1 MELTLS
7 NPEIAAIRALLGGLP
22 PAASVGE
29 ARGRYDSAAPMF
41 PMAPDV
47 TTTPETIAGVRCEW
61 SATPAAHPE
70 RVVLYLHGGGYV
82 GGSLASHRHLAAE
95 VGRAAGSRALAVDY
109 RLAPEHPF
117 PAAVDDAL
125 AVYRH
130 LLNSGRRSS
139 EIVIAG
145 DSAGG
150 GLTIATLLAAKAVG
164 LPQPACA
171 FCISPWVDLECVGES
186 MVSQASEEPMVVR
199 AQLVEYAGL
208 YLNGRP
214 PRTALAAPMYGDFAS
229 LAPLLIQVGSA
240 EVLMDDAVRLAR
252 AAGAARVQVQLEIWP
267 EMIHVWHFFHRT
279 LTDARRALAQAGA
292 FIKSH
297 FDPLK
302 Q

>member
-1 MELTLS
+1 LS
-7 NPEIAAIRALLGGLP
+7 NSEIAAIRALLGGLP
-22 PAASVGE
+22 PAASVE
-29 ARGRYDSAAPMF
+29 ESRGRYESVTPMF

-47 TTTPETIAGVRCEW
+47 TATPETIAGVRCEW
-61 SATPAAHPE
+61 SATPLAHAK

-82 GGSLASHRHLAAE
+82 GGSVASHRHLAAE
-95 VGRAAGSRALAVDY
+95 VGRAAGARALAVDY

-130 LLNSGRRSS
+130 LLNSGRRSCD
-139 EIVIAG
+139 IVIAG

-150 GLTIATLLAAKAVG
+150 GLTVATLLAAKAAG

-186 MVSQASEEPMVVR
+186 MVSQAADEPMVVR
-199 AQLVEYAGL
+199 AQLLDYAGL
-208 YLNGRP
+208 YLKGAP
-214 PRTALAAPMYGDFAS
+214 PRTALAAPMYGDFAG

-252 AAGAARVQVQLEIWP
+252 AAGAARVPVQLEIWP

>member
-1 MELTLS
+1 MS
-7 NPEIAAIRALLGGLP
+7 NSEITAIRALLGGLP
-22 PAASVGE
+22 PAASVE
-29 ARGRYDSAAPMF
+29 ESRGRYDSIAPMF
-41 PMAPDV
+41 PMAPDAA
-47 TTTPETIAGVRCEW
+47 TTPETIVGVRCEW
-61 SATPAAHPE
+61 SATPAAHAH
-70 RVVLYLHGGGYV
+70 RVILYLHGGGYV
-82 GGSLASHRHLAAE
+82 GGSVASHRHLAGE
-95 VGRAAGSRALAVDY
+95 VGRAAGARALAVDY

-130 LLNSGRRSS
+130 LLKSGRRSCD
-139 EIVIAG
+139 IAIAG

-150 GLTIATLLAAKAVG
+150 GLAVATLLAAKAAG

-171 FCISPWVDLECVGES
+171 YCISPWVDLECVGES

-199 AQLVEYAGL
+199 AQLLEFAAL
-208 YLNGRP
+208 YLKGAS
-214 PRTALAAPMYGDFAS
+214 PRAALAAPIYGDFAG

-252 AAGAARVQVQLEIWP
+252 AAGAARVPVQLEIWP
-267 EMIHVWHFFHRT
+267 EMIHVWPFFHRT

-292 FIKSH
+292 FVRSH
-297 FDPLK
+297 FDPPK

>member
-1 MELTLS
+1 MS
-7 NPEIAAIRALLGGLP
+7 NSEIAAIRALLGGLP
-22 PAASVGE
+22 PAASVE
-29 ARGRYDSAAPMF
+29 ESRGRYDSIAPMF

-47 TTTPETIAGVRCEW
+47 TTTPQTIEGVRCEW
-61 SATPAAHPE
+61 SATPLAHAD

-82 GGSLASHRHLAAE
+82 GGSVASHRHLAAE
-95 VGRAAGSRALAVDY
+95 VGRAAGVRALAVDY
-109 RLAPEHPF
+109 RLAPEHPL

-130 LLNSGRRSS
+130 LLNNGRRSCD
-139 EIVIAG
+139 IAIAG

-150 GLTIATLLAAKAVG
+150 GLTVATLLAAKAAG

-171 FCISPWVDLECVGES
+171 YCISPWVDLECVGQS

-199 AQLVEYAGL
+199 AQLLQFAGL
-208 YLNGRP
+208 YLNGAS
-214 PRTALAAPMYGDFAS
+214 PRTALAAPMYGEFAG

-252 AAGAARVQVQLEIWP
+252 AAGAARVPVQLEIWP

-279 LTDARRALAQAGA
+279 LTDARRALAQAGT
-292 FIKSH
+292 FVRSH
-297 FDPLK
+297 FDSPK